1 MIPLRV
7 IAINK
12 QYSVQSVRLD
22 GANATTTTDNAS
34 KLRPVFMMYLC
45 SRLHLIRINVT
56 RCSAMVRNDL
66 LHHTHPQRQS
76 PRYPPIPAVALP
88 LWRNKIRSFKSRRST
103 PRQKG
108 KESLTRPGCLLSSNA
123 FEVLQAAIGGLDS
136 PHRDYDDVNDE
147 QPNHQRQHA
156 REPVI
161 QEQRE
166 HDKWRHDRPRSP
178 DGVPDAVG
186 AKSHLS
192 REQLRRVNSEQDR
205 DLDVDRDDQQEA
217 NREQAACLVH
227 ERINR
232 SQCDRS

>member
-1 MIPLRV
+1 MADDPSKKGPADRSRISLLEPYEV
-7 IAINK
+7 
-12 QYSVQSVRLD
+12 QYWADKFGV
-22 GANATTTTDNAS
+22 
-34 KLRPVFMMYLC
+34 
-45 SRLHLIRINVT
+45 
-56 RCSAMVRNDL
+56 
-66 LHHTHPQRQS
+66 S
-76 PRYPPIPAVALP
+76 PRVGRPEGERVANSAWVLI
-88 LWRNKIRSFKSRRST
+88 N
-103 PRQKG
+103 
-108 KESLTRPGCLLSSNA
+108 RPGCLLSSNA

-136 PHRDYDDVNDE
+136 PHRDYDDVDDE

-166 HDKWRHDRPRSP
+166 HDKWRHDRRRSP
-178 DGVPDAVG
+178 DGVADAVG

-192 REQLRRVNSEQDR
+192 WEQLRRVNSEQDR

-217 NREQAACLVH
+217 NREQAACLMH